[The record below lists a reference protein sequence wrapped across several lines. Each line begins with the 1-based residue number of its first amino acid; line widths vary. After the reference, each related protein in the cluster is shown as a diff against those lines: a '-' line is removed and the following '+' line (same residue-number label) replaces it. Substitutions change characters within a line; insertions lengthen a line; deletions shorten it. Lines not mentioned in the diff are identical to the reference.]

1 MRDNPGQLNSGQLNS
16 AQLDGRSGEQAS
28 WSPLEKRAGF
38 SLAAIYAVRMLGLF
52 MILPVFSLYAEHF
65 EGSTHLLVGLA
76 LGIYGLTQGLL
87 QIPYGMLS
95 DRFGRKPMIAIGL
108 IIFAL
113 GSLVAA
119 DADTIYEVIFG
130 RALQGSGAVAAVLM
144 ALAADLSREEHRLKM
159 MGFIGVSI
167 GFAFAIAMV
176 AGPVLNHLVGLSG
189 IFVVT
194 AALALFALVILFV
207 WVPNPKQTM
216 FHRDTQA
223 NPTLFKTVLKDT
235 QLLRLDFGI
244 LILHMVLMATFVAFP
259 LVLQDQAGML
269 SADHWKLYLPV
280 FLISVALM
288 VPFIIIAETKRR
300 MKSIFL
306 GAIGVLLI
314 AEMGLYFSGESV
326 WYLAF
331 VMVMFFSAFNL
342 LEASLPSLVS
352 KVAPADRKGTAMG
365 MYSSS
370 QFIGAFLGGVLGGVS
385 YEAGGAQGVFLM
397 CSFALLVWLLLAYSM
412 KNPRYVST
420 YLLKIG
426 KIEASAVNQMVSKL
440 VSVQGVAEAM
450 IEPEEGIAYL
460 KVELHALDKDALL
473 SYSVNEK

>member
-1 MRDNPGQLNSGQLNS
+1 MVLYLGYFWLMSDNFQQL
-16 AQLDGRSGEQAS
+16 S
-28 WSPLEKRAGF
+28 WSPQEKRAGI

-52 MILPVFSLYAEHF
+52 MILPVFSLYAEQF
-65 EGSTHLLVGLA
+65 EGSTPLLVGLA

-95 DRFGRKPMIAIGL
+95 DRFGRKPMITIGL
-108 IIFAL
+108 LIFAA
-113 GSLVAA
+113 GSLLAA
-119 DADTIYEVIFG
+119 DANTIYEVIAG

-176 AGPVLNHLVGLSG
+176 AGPVLNQIVGLSG
-189 IFVVT
+189 IFVAT
-194 AALALFALVILFV
+194 AILALFALVILFV
-207 WVPNPKQTM
+207 WVPNPKESI

-223 NPTLFKTVLKDT
+223 NPTLFKTVLADT

-244 LILHMVLMATFVAFP
+244 MILHMVLMATFVAFP
-259 LVLQDQAGML
+259 LVLQDQAGL
-269 SADHWKLYLPV
+269 ASAGHWKLYLPV
-280 FLISVALM
+280 FLLSVALM

-300 MKSIFL
+300 MKQIFV
-306 GAIGVLLI
+306 GAIGVLAV
-314 AEMGLYFSGESV
+314 AELNLVFGGESV
-326 WYLAF
+326 WHLALT
-331 VMVMFFSAFNL
+331 MVVFFGAFNL

-352 KVAPADRKGTAMG
+352 KMSPADRKGTAMG
-365 MYSSS
+365 LYSSS
-370 QFIGAFLGGVLGGVS
+370 QFFGAFLGGVMGGLS
-385 YEAGGAQGVFLM
+385 YDFAGAQGVFLM
-397 CSFALLVWLLLAYSM
+397 CSFALLVWLLLAYTM

-426 KIEASAVNQMVSKL
+426 KLDPSKVNQMVSTL

-460 KVELHALDKDALL
+460 KVELHALDKETLFK
-473 SYSVNEK
+473 YSINEK

>member
-1 MRDNPGQLNSGQLNS
+1 M
-16 AQLDGRSGEQAS
+16 
-28 WSPLEKRAGF
+28 EKRAGF

-52 MILPVFSLYAEHF
+52 MILPVFSLYADQF
-65 EGSTHLLVGLA
+65 EGSTPILVGLA

-108 IIFAL
+108 LVFAA
-113 GSLVAA
+113 GSLLAA
-119 DADTIYEVIFG
+119 DADTIYEIIAG

-176 AGPVLNHLVGLSG
+176 AGPVINQLMGLSG

-194 AALALFALVILFV
+194 AVLALFALVILFV
-207 WVPNPKQTM
+207 WVPSPKESV

-223 NPTLFKTVLKDT
+223 NPTLFKTVLADS

-244 LILHMVLMATFVAFP
+244 LILHLVLMATFVAFP
-259 LVLQDQAGML
+259 LVLQDQAGMD

-280 FLISVALM
+280 FLLSVALM
-288 VPFIIIAETKRR
+288 VPFIIIAESKRR
-300 MKSIFL
+300 MKPIFV
-306 GAIGVLLI
+306 GAIGVLLV
-314 AEMGLYFSGESV
+314 AEINLYFGGESI
-326 WYLAF
+326 WHLAMT
-331 VMVMFFSAFNL
+331 MVIFFSAFNL

-352 KVAPADRKGTAMG
+352 KMSPADRKGTAMG
-365 MYSSS
+365 VYSSS
-370 QFIGAFLGGVLGGVS
+370 QFIGAFLGGVLGGLS
-385 YEAGGAQGVFLM
+385 YQAAGAPGVFLM
-397 CSFALLVWLLLAYSM
+397 CSFALLVWLLLAYTM

-426 KIEASAVNQMVSKL
+426 KIEPSKVNQMVSTL
-440 VSVQGVAEAM
+440 VSVQGVAEAV

-460 KVELHALDKDALL
+460 KVEMHALDKDALL
-473 SYSVNEK
+473 QYSINET

>member
-1 MRDNPGQLNSGQLNS
+1 MVLYLGYFWLMSDNFQQL
-16 AQLDGRSGEQAS
+16 S
-28 WSPLEKRAGF
+28 WSPQEKRAGI

-52 MILPVFSLYAEHF
+52 MILPVFSLYAEQF
-65 EGSTHLLVGLA
+65 EGSTPLLVGLA

-95 DRFGRKPMIAIGL
+95 DRFGRKPMITIGL
-108 IIFAL
+108 LIFAA
-113 GSLVAA
+113 GSLLAA
-119 DADTIYEVIFG
+119 DANTIYEVIAG

-176 AGPVLNHLVGLSG
+176 AGPVLNQIVGLSG
-189 IFVVT
+189 IFVAT
-194 AALALFALVILFV
+194 AILALFALVILFV
-207 WVPNPKQTM
+207 WVPNPKESI

-223 NPTLFKTVLKDT
+223 NPTLFKTVLADT

-244 LILHMVLMATFVAFP
+244 MILHMVLMATFVAFP
-259 LVLQDQAGML
+259 LVLQDQAGL
-269 SADHWKLYLPV
+269 ASADHWKLYLPV
-280 FLISVALM
+280 FLLSVALM

-300 MKSIFL
+300 MKQIFV
-306 GAIGVLLI
+306 GAIGVLAV
-314 AEMGLYFSGESV
+314 AELNLVFGGESV
-326 WYLAF
+326 WHLALT
-331 VMVMFFSAFNL
+331 MVVFFGAFNL

-352 KVAPADRKGTAMG
+352 KMSPADRKGTAMG
-365 MYSSS
+365 LYSSS
-370 QFIGAFLGGVLGGVS
+370 QFFGAFLGGVMGGLS
-385 YEAGGAQGVFLM
+385 YDFAGAQGVFLM
-397 CSFALLVWLLLAYSM
+397 CSFALLVWLLLAYTM

-426 KIEASAVNQMVSKL
+426 KLDPSKVNQMVSTL

-460 KVELHALDKDALL
+460 KVELHALDKETLFK
-473 SYSVNEK
+473 YSINEK